1 MVKFIFLLSALVF
14 GAIAFTFV
22 ISALSLAIIDDKED
36 MSVIKDAFVCM
47 IIAIILWVMSLA
59 I

>member
-1 MVKFIFLLSALVF
+1 MVNFILLLSALIF

-22 ISALSLAIIDDKED
+22 ISALSLAIIEDED
-36 MSVIKDAFVCM
+36 MSAMKDAFVCM
-47 IIAIILWVMSLA
+47 IIAIILGVMSLA